1 MNTYDKHG
9 LQKAKEIT
17 SKGLTFGTDRKF
29 GDNKF
34 FGLALRY
41 GGNKSNIIGTKQNA
55 EMESLTLNIYGIIPI
70 KEDQYVNAV
79 IGLSALRFDN
89 KYLGKLSG
97 ERNGKQAFTS
107 INYRIRNSYGKF
119 NVTPTGKLTFGITRL
134 SSFTDF
140 LSNATDFPTR
150 NIIYAEDTFES
161 GELSA
166 GFLFEMDK
174 MEYEHGSF
182 QAMGGLEILYD
193 LSPNVDYKYN
203 YVGSTEV
210 NKDTILGKYARR
222 SLKTDIGFEM
232 ITLNGLT
239 ISPIYERIIRL
250 NSSIPTDNEKRRY
263 SDRFI
268 VKLSRSNEE
277 NNSEFVFNFNPIE
290 NNQTN
295 LNYKKTINGYDVVVS
310 SNYSSNNQI
319 PEYGANIEVS
329 NTF

>member
-41 GGNKSNIIGTKQNA
+41 GGNQSNIIASKQNTD
-55 EMESLTLNIYGIIPI
+55 MESLTLNIYGIIPI

-107 INYRIRNSYGKF
+107 INYRTKNSYGKF

-140 LSNATDFPTR
+140 LSNAIDSPAR

-193 LSPNVDYKYN
+193 LSEDIDYKYIHHGVTN
-203 YVGSTEV
+203 VTTE
-210 NKDTILGKYARR
+210 TIRKY
-222 SLKTDIGFEM
+222 SNQDLKYNIGFET
-232 ITLNGLT
+232 IYLNGFT
-239 ISPIYERIIRL
+239 VSTSFEKIISF
-250 NSSIPTDNEKRRY
+250 N
-263 SDRFI
+263 DRKDHNRSREIFI
-268 VKLSRSNEE
+268 LKFSRSKEE
-277 NNSEFVFNFNPIE
+277 DGEFAFNYNPVNSHESSLSYSKN
-290 NNQTN
+290 
-295 LNYKKTINGYDVVVS
+295 INGFDFS
-310 SNYSSNNQI
+310 INHNQI
-319 PEYGANIEVS
+319 FENSLKYDTNVEVS
-329 NTF
+329 TNF